1 MRADLLRRGFAPR
14 SVLRLAIVAVT
25 AGLMAACQDA
35 GSDLG
40 TAASDPKVSAPGVPI
55 AVESLTGGSDTVRTK
70 FAGALSAEA
79 TQREIQLVG
88 SSATP
93 RYRIRG
99 YIDAHTTADGKN
111 ALTYVWDVYD
121 TGRKRAQRVEGTT
134 PLRSGSDPWGAVDD
148 RALQVA
154 ASACM
159 NEIAGFLVASGA
171 TSDKKNT
178 AVAEKKTAAK
188 PMAFTA
194 DE

>member
-1 MRADLLRRGFAPR
+1 MRADPLRRGFVPR
-14 SVLRLAIVAVT
+14 SVFRFAIAAAT
-25 AGLMAACQDA
+25 AGLLAACQDA
-35 GSDLG
+35 SSDLG
-40 TAASDPKVSAPGVPI
+40 TVTNAPKVSAPGVPI
-55 AVESLTGGSDTVRTK
+55 AVESLTGGTEMVRTK
-70 FAGALSAEA
+70 FAGALSDEA
-79 TQREIQLVG
+79 TQRQIQLVG
-88 SSATP
+88 TSATP

-99 YIDAHTTADGKN
+99 YLDAHATGDGKN

-121 TGRKRAQRVEGTT
+121 TGRKRAQRVEGTM
-134 PLRSGSDPWGAVDD
+134 PLRAGSDPWGAVDE